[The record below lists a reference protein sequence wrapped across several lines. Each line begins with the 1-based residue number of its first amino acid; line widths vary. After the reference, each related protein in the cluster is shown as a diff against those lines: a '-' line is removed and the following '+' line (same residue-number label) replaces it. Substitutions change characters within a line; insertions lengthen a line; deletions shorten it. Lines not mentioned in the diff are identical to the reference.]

1 MARTR
6 RRQRR
11 AARRRSGRPSTRVAG
26 PAVSRGR
33 PIAEAPFRPTHKG
46 RPVLQGTAVTAR
58 CPATRT
64 KGHAAARARLAEAAA
79 ATRGASRRGA
89 PQTGR
94 STRIAQSVHAPH
106 AAARKLAGACAPPSR
121 LDALSGEHASARLTR
136 TTTAEPDD
144 MGNRP
149 ARQPGRSQVPVARLA
164 GRVQTR
170 AVNRPG
176 IGWRPVSRHRGVIRS
191 FIYLFKHIPMPLAGG
206 RDPIGELTPA
216 RGSERGTDRVCG
228 AAAAVAGGR
237 RAAMPST
244 GVGPPNRRAGVEFFN
259 GVRELLPY
267 PSPLG

>member
-176 IGWRPVSRHRGVIRS
+176 TATGWRPVSRHRGVIRS
-191 FIYLFKHIPMPLAGG
+191 FIYSFKHSWMPLAGG
-206 RDPIGELTPA
+206 RDPVGEPTPA
-216 RGSERGTDRVCG
+216 RGPERGTDRVCG
-228 AAAAVAGGR
+228 GR
-237 RAAMPST
+237 CRRPASRHALNRSRAARQT
-244 GVGPPNRRAGVEFFN
+244 RRSRV
-259 GVRELLPY
+259 L
-267 PSPLG
+267 